1 MEASTARTKSF
12 VPVSQ
17 RLVKLIESHAEEL
30 SHSLLRDLK
39 RHESTS
45 TYRTYNEKEL
55 YERAFSVYRHL
66 GKWIS
71 RETSKQEIARHYTA
85 LGAKRRQEGFALS
98 EVVQALVLTRR
109 HLWLKVLAEGLL
121 DTVLDLNQAL
131 ELSNRVVLFFDRAVY
146 YTTVG
151 YEKKVE

>member
-1 MEASTARTKSF
+1 MEASTTRTKSF

-17 RLVKLIESHAEEL
+17 RLVELIESHAEEL
-30 SHSLLRDLK
+30 SHSLLRDLR

-55 YERAFSVYRHL
+55 FERAFSVYRHL

-85 LGAKRRQEGFALS
+85 LGAKRRREGFALS
-98 EVVQALVLTRR
+98 EVIQALVLTRR

-151 YEKKVE
+151 YEKVD